1 MQIVKGA
8 GQIAGE
14 IRKILLI
21 QLGDIGDVVLSF
33 PCIVALQERFP
44 EAAVVVAVRDKGAG
58 LLANCPGAGVLA
70 VRGGESLAG
79 QFRFI
84 QQLRGHHFD
93 LAIDLR
99 TGTRGAIM
107 ARLSGA
113 RIRLGYYDPEGQSWR
128 NRLFTDLVDFPY
140 TPDLHVIDHLLG
152 LMAPYGI
159 TTSQRSPV
167 MVLPAPVKEAAS
179 RLLAQNNIPTAT
191 RLVALQPFSLWGY
204 KELAEGKYIELI
216 KLLTSHHQVK
226 VLVTGSAA
234 DRERA
239 ATIVAAAGEGCLN
252 LAGQTSID
260 LYAAVLANCALFIG
274 VDSAGLHLAAA
285 VGTPTVSIFGP
296 SSPISWAP
304 RGAEHL
310 LARKAWPCLPCRMK
324 GCEGREKSRCLDELE
339 VAEVWQVV
347 SKQLAS
353 NVEERG

>member
-1 MQIVKGA
+1 MKIVKGA

-33 PCIVALQERFP
+33 PCIVALQEKFP
-44 EAAVVVAVRDKGAG
+44 QAAVVVAVRDKAAG

-70 VRGGESLAG
+70 VRGGDSLAG

-84 QQLRGHHFD
+84 RQLRGHHFD

-99 TGTRGAIM
+99 TGTRGAII

-113 RIRLGYYDPEGQSWR
+113 RIRLGYYDPDGQSWR

-152 LMAPYGI
+152 LLEPYGI
-159 TTSQRSPV
+159 STSQRSPR
-167 MVLPAPVKEAAS
+167 MVLPDSIKAAAS
-179 RLLAQNNIPTAT
+179 RLLAQNHIPAGA
-191 RLVALQPFSLWGY
+191 RLVALQPFSLWRY
-204 KELAEGKYIELI
+204 KELAEGKYVELI
-216 KLLTSHHQVK
+216 KAILVHHPLA
-226 VLVTGSAA
+226 VLVTGSPD

-239 ATIVAAAGEGCLN
+239 AAIVAAAGEGCFN

-260 LYAAVLANCALFIG
+260 LYAALLANCELFIG

-304 RGAEHL
+304 RGPVHS
-310 LARKAWPCLPCRMK
+310 LARNAWPCLPCRMK
-324 GCEGREKSRCLDELE
+324 GCDGLEKSRCLDELE
-339 VAEVWQVV
+339 VGEVWEVV
-347 SKQLAS
+347 KAQLGSKYMEKA
-353 NVEERG
+353 

>member
-33 PCIVALQERFP
+33 PCVVALQERYP
-44 EAAVVVAVRDKGAG
+44 EAEVVVAVREKGAG

-79 QFRFI
+79 QIRFI
-84 QQLRGHHFD
+84 RHLRGHHFD

-113 RIRLGYYDPEGQSWR
+113 PIRLGYYDEDGHSWR
-128 NRLFTDLVDFPY
+128 NRLFTDLVDIPY

-152 LMAPYGI
+152 LLEPYGI
-159 TTSQRSPV
+159 TTSRRSPV
-167 MVLPAPVKEAAS
+167 MVLPDAVQAAAS
-179 RLLAQNNIPTAT
+179 RLLAQANIPAGTS
-191 RLVALQPFSLWGY
+191 LMALQPFSLWRY
-204 KELAEGKYIELI
+204 KELAEGKYVELI
-216 KLLTSHHQVK
+216 KLLKSHYQLT

-234 DRERA
+234 EQERA
-239 ATIVAAAGEGCLN
+239 AAIVAAAGEGCLN

-260 LYAAVLANCALFIG
+260 LYAALLAKCALFIG

-339 VAEVWQVV
+339 VAELWEVV
-347 SKQLAS
+347 KKQLA
-353 NVEERG
+353 NKVEARG